1 MYDFNGDGVLYAL
14 VIVKCNQ
21 LCSVLVVCGKG
32 ALITLGRTLKYKLFL
47 IQYTVS
53 PLLENKTMVGNTEK
67 EIEVHEY
74 C

>member
-32 ALITLGRTLKYKLFL
+32 ALITLGSKVQIISNSIYCEYTSGQQNYYGWQYKKKVL
-47 IQYTVS
+47 
-53 PLLENKTMVGNTEK
+53 
-67 EIEVHEY
+67 EVHEY